1 MRGSKVRSNSNLSK
15 KVTAVKPKPNLNT
28 KITLKKIQNIN
39 SIYNDNERVP
49 SSLPSS
55 RSNTSAYQ

>member
-1 MRGSKVRSNSNLSK
+1 MKGSKVRSNSKIPK
-15 KVTAVKPKPNLNT
+15 KATVNKAKPNLNT
-28 KITLKKIQNIN
+28 KITLKKIQNTN
-39 SIYNDNERVP
+39 SIYNDTERVS